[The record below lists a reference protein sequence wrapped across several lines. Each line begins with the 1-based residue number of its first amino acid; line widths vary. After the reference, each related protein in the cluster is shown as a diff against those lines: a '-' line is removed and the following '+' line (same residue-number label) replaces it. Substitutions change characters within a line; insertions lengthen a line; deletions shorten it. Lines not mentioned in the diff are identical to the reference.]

1 MREAGLIL
9 MIVSAIVLVARI
21 AYLQGI
27 NANATQAD
35 LD

>member
-1 MREAGLIL
+1 MRDAGLIL
-9 MIVSAIVLVARI
+9 MIVSAIVLVTRL

-27 NANATQAD
+27 DASATRAD